1 MVAAFDAEIEQITV
15 IIGFGILGLG
25 IIALQWRT
33 ALGDQIR
40 QLERARRESRTDGLT
55 GLANRRGIEERLS
68 DEVTRSIRFGHS
80 LSLLMIDLDDFKSIN
95 DRFGHAAGD
104 QALRATSKS
113 IEGSI
118 RSIDLAGRYGGE
130 EFMVILPETATPGAE
145 IVAERIRSWV
155 EQTVGVT
162 VSIGLASLDGET
174 SNPAALIGAADA
186 ALYEAKRA
194 GKNRI
199 ALFA

>member
-1 MVAAFDAEIEQITV
+1 
-15 IIGFGILGLG
+15 
-25 IIALQWRT
+25 
-33 ALGDQIR
+33 
-40 QLERARRESRTDGLT
+40 
-55 GLANRRGIEERLS
+55 
-68 DEVTRSIRFGHS
+68 
-80 LSLLMIDLDDFKSIN
+80 
-95 DRFGHAAGD
+95 
-104 QALRATSKS
+104 
-113 IEGSI
+113 
-118 RSIDLAGRYGGE
+118 
-130 EFMVILPETATPGAE
+130 MVILPETATLGAE